1 MKYLKKFNQTS
12 EYEVFKVGDEYITP
26 NVSFVKDSN
35 EVMFNSVIKQIR
47 IFDDTSYDDRKALYD
62 LCFTTA
68 KSENCTTPIYV
79 RWSNG
84 DLTKFDYYF
93 MNRNDPQY
101 GDWASLT
108 GQQDNGD
115 WAYCRIEPENDYRI
129 VWDD

>member
-1 MKYLKKFNQTS
+1 MFNQSFPEIRKKKGGGVIILKFMKYLKKFNQTS

-79 RWSNG
+79 R
-84 DLTKFDYYF
+84 
-93 MNRNDPQY
+93 
-101 GDWASLT
+101 
-108 GQQDNGD
+108 
-115 WAYCRIEPENDYRI
+115 
-129 VWDD
+129 